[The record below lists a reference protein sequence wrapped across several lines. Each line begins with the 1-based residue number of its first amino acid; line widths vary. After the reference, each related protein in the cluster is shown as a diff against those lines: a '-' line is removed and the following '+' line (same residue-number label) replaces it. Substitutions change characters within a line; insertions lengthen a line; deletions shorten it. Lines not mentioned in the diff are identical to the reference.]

1 MFKKL
6 SIAVH
11 SPMIKKKNYFGQES
25 DILPPDTAGFATTE
39 QYSGLYCTGICESS
53 FSKRTLINALTL
65 LKDAVKKEGYT
76 VSGETVTPYSFDEVM
91 NLKGCV
97 YIRGR
102 RAGGKTLYD
111 LYREFKPDTSFYGT
125 YMDILKIIQAILNA
139 ALAVQRHTGSYPP
152 LLLNSIYFDDTS
164 GSITFLPF
172 SVIDSINRHHGE
184 QLQAILYTCCAD
196 GDINDGDI
204 NDGDTNTSRSI
215 SSTQENI
222 HEKAFNWGAACLIYL
237 FFTSGE
243 PIQNIYIYLQNIIPD
258 IPCTLA
264 DAVWNILRKK
274 TNVSLK
280 PINES
285 IESVPG
291 TDEGYRIP
299 LFKRKS
305 TTFLLHKM
313 GNFLMHRW
321 KLIAICMICAGI
333 GFYLISDLVSGSKKP
348 DITAGLTPRE
358 VVELYYSAT
367 EDLNLD
373 VIDSLFYKKA
383 GKRIKDEL
391 STLYVMLRME
401 QAYGEKLV
409 KPDENLDN
417 SKVPQG
423 YKVFGIKDLKIESRG
438 TLDNPVFFTTYTRVL
453 SSEGTMYESGIE
465 ETIYLQKINE
475 RWYITKSVRTIVSST
490 QPQ

>member
-6 SIAVH
+6 SIAVR
-11 SPMIKKKNYFGQES
+11 SPMIKNKNYFGQEP
-25 DILPPDTAGFATTE
+25 DVLPPDTAGFETTE
-39 QYSGLYCTGICESS
+39 QYSGLFSTGICESS
-53 FSKRTLINALTL
+53 FSKRTLVNALTL
-65 LKDAVKKEGYT
+65 LQDAVKKEGYT
-76 VSGETVTPYSFDEVM
+76 VSGETVTPYSFDEVT

-102 RAGGKTLYD
+102 KVGGKTLYD
-111 LYREFKPDTSFYGT
+111 LYREFRPDTSFYGT
-125 YMDILKIIQAILNA
+125 YRDILKIIQAILNA
-139 ALAVQRHTGSYPP
+139 AVAVQRHTGSYPP
-152 LLLNSIYFDDTS
+152 LLLNSIYYDDAS

-172 SVIDSINRHHGE
+172 SVIDSINRLHGG
-184 QLQAILYTCCAD
+184 QLQTILNTCCAD
-196 GDINDGDI
+196 GGA
-204 NDGDTNTSRSI
+204 NTSHSI
-215 SSTQENI
+215 SSSQENI
-222 HEKAFNWGAACLIYL
+222 HEKTFNWGAACLIYF

-243 PIQNIYIYLQNIIPD
+243 PIQDTYIHLQNIIPD
-258 IPCTLA
+258 IPRPLA
-264 DAVWNILRKK
+264 DTVWYILRRK
-274 TNVSLK
+274 TNESLK
-280 PINES
+280 KPIDES
-285 IESVPG
+285 IESIPK
-291 TDEGYRIP
+291 TDERYRIP
-299 LFKRKS
+299 LFKRKR

-313 GNFLMHRW
+313 GNFLTHRW
-321 KLIAICMICAGI
+321 KLIVICMICAGI
-333 GFYLISDLVSGSKKP
+333 GFYLISDLISGSKRP

-383 GKRIKDEL
+383 GKKIKNEL

-409 KPDENLDN
+409 KPDENLN
-417 SKVPQG
+417 SSEVPQG
-423 YKVFGIKDLKIESRG
+423 YKVFGIKDLKIESKG
-438 TLDNPVFFTTYTRVL
+438 SLDNPVFFATYTRVL
-453 SSEGTMYESGIE
+453 SSEGTMYESSIE